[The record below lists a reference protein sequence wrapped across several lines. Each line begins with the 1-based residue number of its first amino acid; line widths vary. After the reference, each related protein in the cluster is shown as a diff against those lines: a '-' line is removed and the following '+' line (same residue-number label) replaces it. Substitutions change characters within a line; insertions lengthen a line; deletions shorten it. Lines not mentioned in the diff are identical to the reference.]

1 MKSLPELRLWAPGL
15 LLAAALLA
23 CRGGQRPALVFSPTE
38 LPEAQ
43 VSQVYSATITVSE
56 NVTPVGGMSVDISA
70 LPAGLEFTFDETA
83 RAATISGTPTE
94 TGTFKITVS
103 AWCFGT
109 NVSGQTGEHEYQLV
123 VK

>member
-1 MKSLPELRLWAPGL
+1 MKSLRDLRLWTPGL

-23 CRGGQRPALVFSPTE
+23 CRGGQRPALVFAPAE

-43 VSQVYSATITVSE
+43 AGQAYSATITVSE
-56 NVTPVGGMSVDISA
+56 NVTPVGGMSVDNRS
-70 LPAGLEFTFDETA
+70 LPAGLEFSFDETA

-103 AWCFGT
+103 AWCYGT
-109 NVSGQTGEHEYQLV
+109 NVSGQTGEHEYQLI

>member
-1 MKSLPELRLWAPGL
+1 
-15 LLAAALLA
+15 LAAALLA
-23 CRGGQRPALVFSPTE
+23 CRGGGQRPALVFAPAE

-43 VSQVYSATITVSE
+43 AGQAYSATITVSE
-56 NVTPVGGMSVDISA
+56 NVTPVGGMSVDSRA

-83 RAATISGTPTE
+83 RAATLSGTPTE

-103 AWCFGT
+103 AWCYGT
-109 NVSGQTGEHEYQLV
+109 NVSGQTGEREYELV